1 MKHYDRWCRI
11 RRPSDRGPA
20 SRKLVI
26 TSSVW
31 INNEQKV
38 ADADFGLVK
47 EFMHS
52 PINFDGRNQLD
63 REMLVE
69 IGFDYYGI
77 GR

>member
-1 MKHYDRWCRI
+1 
-11 RRPSDRGPA
+11 
-20 SRKLVI
+20 
-26 TSSVW
+26 
-31 INNEQKV
+31 
-38 ADADFGLVK
+38 
-47 EFMHS
+47 MHS